1 MKEIAGSSPK
11 IHDICFTHISG
22 STILQDREN
31 LCYRCVLPTGH
42 TGKCSK
48 TFPIF
53 KKSACTKK
61 LIKKINNSIYT
72 SLGNDDYVYINRA
85 SRLFAVVLSKTE
97 EAEIRD
103 KKEKKKCAIPLKDA
117 STPILLAQAYLDWV
131 TFVVGV
137 HDISEYLITDGN
149 QAIFEMLEL
158 NKAHLT
164 RLFHNRKIF
173 DDNGNTICVI
183 TKTRCNL
190 ADYVDTDR
198 DIRTNIRDS
207 DIQSGHNNSR
217 DDNCVSIRGE
227 NLFPMSRRG
236 NLIIGER
243 VFTEDV
249 WIDELLSIITSNS
262 A

>member
-1 MKEIAGSSPK
+1 MNEILGSSPK
-11 IHDICFTHISG
+11 IDDICFTHVAAS
-22 STILQDREN
+22 SILQDREN
-31 LCYRCVLPTGH
+31 LPYMCVLPKGH

-53 KKSACTKK
+53 KKNACTQK
-61 LIKKINNSIYT
+61 LIGSINHSIYT
-72 SLGNDDYVYINRA
+72 TPGNDDYVYKNRA
-85 SRLFAVVLSKTE
+85 SRLCSIVLSKTE
-97 EAEIRD
+97 EAKIRN

-117 STPILLAQAYLDWV
+117 STPILLAQAYLDWL
-131 TFVVGV
+131 TFVVNIF
-137 HDISEYLITDGN
+137 DISPHLIIDGN
-149 QAIFEMLEL
+149 QAIFEMLER

-164 RLFHNRKIF
+164 KVFYNRKIF

-183 TKTRCNL
+183 TKTRCPL
-190 ADYVDTDR
+190 ADFADTDR
-198 DIRTNIRDS
+198 DIRINIRDA
-207 DIQSGHNNSR
+207 DIQLGHNNSR

-249 WIDELLSIITSNS
+249 WIDELRRILNSNS